1 MTGDRLSRRRVL
13 AIAAATVTA
22 GCGAQNNSDSDAGG
36 RFEEDSGNASATATA
51 TATSTEEGSSIEIN
65 REGTPTETETESTAR
80 EPETTEQ
87 PEETPERTE
96 TEMPTGAERLE
107 RAEQALN
114 ESITVYTDVGGA
126 DSILDVDASAT
137 AFDEAAVRERL
148 SAATTE
154 LDAAADVPAV
164 DQGDVD
170 ELRAVG
176 AAIEELVACQVA
188 VIDAYREFD
197 RAETALFDEEFD
209 TVSDALSKLEL
220 NTSKAASQLSSFERN
235 VETEDLAAVDGIT
248 EREYQ
253 VKVDQF
259 SGEVDA
265 FEEVGSPIDEF
276 NQGLEGFNDGVD
288 SYVGK
293 DYGSAR
299 QRLLDSQNGFEIPA
313 NDLSGIA
320 RPRSLNGRI
329 EGLIGAA
336 EALAAGT
343 DHLIDS
349 SKAGNEDKEQERQSD
364 FNDAIQEYQRSG
376 AVTNLESYDQLLS
389 ES

>member
-36 RFEEDSGNASATATA
+36 RFEKDSGNVSATTTA

-65 REGTPTETETESTAR
+65 REETPTETETESTAP

-87 PEETPERTE
+87 PSETPERTE
-96 TEMPTGAERLE
+96 TEMPTGDERLE
-107 RAEQALN
+107 LAEQALN
-114 ESITVYTDVGGA
+114 ESITVYTDVSGA
-126 DSILDVDASAT
+126 RSILDVDASAT
-137 AFDEAAVRERL
+137 AFDETAVRERL
-148 SAATTE
+148 SSATTQ
-154 LDAAADVPAV
+154 LDKAADVPAV
-164 DQGDVD
+164 DRADVE
-170 ELRAVG
+170 ELRAVE

-197 RAETALFDEEFD
+197 RAVTALFDEEFD

-220 NTSKAASQLSSFERN
+220 NASKAASQLGSFERN
-235 VETEDLAAVDGIT
+235 VAAGDLAAADIT
-248 EREYQ
+248 KREYE

-259 SGEVDA
+259 SDEVDA
-265 FEEVGSPIDEF
+265 FEQVGPPIDEF
-276 NQGLEGFNDGVD
+276 NQGLEGFQDGVD

-293 DYGSAR
+293 DYGGAR
-299 QRLLDSQNGFEIPA
+299 QRLLDAQNGFEIPA
-313 NDLSGIA
+313 TDFSGIA
-320 RPRSLNGRI
+320 RPRSLNDRI
-329 EGLIGAA
+329 GELEGAA

-349 SKAGNEDKEQERQSD
+349 SKAGNEDKERERQSY

-376 AVTNLESYDQLLS
+376 AVTNLDSYNQLVS